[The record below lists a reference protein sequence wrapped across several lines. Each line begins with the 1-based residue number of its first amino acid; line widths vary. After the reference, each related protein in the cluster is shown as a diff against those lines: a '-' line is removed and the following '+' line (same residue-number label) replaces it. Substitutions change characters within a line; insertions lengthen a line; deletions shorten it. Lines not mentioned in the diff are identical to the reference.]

1 MFPREVTSKLEVSEM
16 AKSNTTAQSDE
27 RRILAAISSDDGQQ
41 KGVCD
46 GPDDNGIC
54 PWQAPDGQ
62 LPCTGGWLTSM
73 GWTFKVAD
81 DAKGTCPLYVLGI
94 AGRRGGYSG
103 RFGV

>member
-1 MFPREVTSKLEVSEM
+1 MEVSEM
-16 AKSNTTAQSDE
+16 AKSNKPEPADE

-46 GPDDNGIC
+46 GPDDNGVC
-54 PWQAPDGQ
+54 PWERHDGS
-62 LPCTGGWLTSM
+62 LPCTGAWLTAT

-81 DAKGTCPLYVLGI
+81 DAKHTCPLAVLGI

-103 RFGV
+103 RFGA